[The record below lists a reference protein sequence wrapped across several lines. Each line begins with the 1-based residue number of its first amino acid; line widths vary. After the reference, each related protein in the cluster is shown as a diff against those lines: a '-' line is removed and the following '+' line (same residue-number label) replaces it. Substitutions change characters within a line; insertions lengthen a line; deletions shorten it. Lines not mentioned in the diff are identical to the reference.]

1 MIVVD
6 TSVWVEALRGR
17 QPLAGQIAEALD
29 RDVVALP
36 APVRIEL
43 LSGAKRTE
51 RIQLRRVLSALPLLM
66 PNGGTWTR
74 IEDWVS
80 TGAAAAHRFAV
91 ADLLV
96 AAIAWEND
104 CAVWS
109 LDRDFGRLANLG
121 LIRATDGAL

>member
-17 QPLAGQIAEALD
+17 QPIAAQVAEALD
-29 RDVVALP
+29 RDVIALP

-43 LSGAKRTE
+43 LSGARRNE
-51 RIQLRRVLSALPLLM
+51 RVQLRRVLSALPLLV
-66 PNGGTWTR
+66 PGAETWSR

-80 TGAAAAHRFAV
+80 TGAAARHRFGV

-96 AAIAWEND
+96 AAIAAEND

-109 LDRDFGRLANLG
+109 LDRDLGRLANLG
-121 LIRATDGAL
+121 LIKTSDGVS